1 MPVNYAAAALA
12 AAQRYCGWIVTPPAT
27 VTVTLDGPGGR
38 VLSLPSL
45 YVTDVSSVVED
56 GVDLDVSDLL
66 VSPTGLV
73 RKKSGACWSSDLAAI
88 EVTMTHGFDSAPDF
102 DAAVEQ
108 AAAAMLS
115 RADMHPALTSHR
127 VDDVEDQWSATL
139 LQAGALS
146 TSLLAPY
153 RILPSP

>member
-73 RKKSGACWSSDLAAI
+73 RKKSGACWSSDLGAI
-88 EVTMTHGFDSAPDF
+88 TVTMTHWFDSAPDF

-108 AAAAMLS
+108 AGVSLSTAANRGDA
-115 RADMHPALTSHR
+115 ALKRKR
-127 VDDVEDQWSATL
+127 VDDVEYEWFETASQY
-139 LQAGALS
+139 LS
-146 TSLLAPY
+146 TALLAPY
-153 RILPSP
+153 RILPSL